1 MLMLMHTHILM
12 HMHMCSGRQWK
23 SGLERGFVHVSP
35 PLPSSHG
42 QFFKSVC
49 VPDYKGYS
57 LVRFYKCSSC
67 GHVFISDEWS
77 AYCPHCGAHGW
88 ETDKVFFMKCSQC
101 GRTYLSDG
109 WEQSCS
115 FCGASG
121 WRADD
126 FRFYVCRRCG
136 RHFVSD
142 PWDKS
147 CPFCSGDGMED

>member
-1 MLMLMHTHILM
+1 
-12 HMHMCSGRQWK
+12 
-23 SGLERGFVHVSP
+23 
-35 PLPSSHG
+35 
-42 QFFKSVC
+42 
-49 VPDYKGYS
+49 
-57 LVRFYKCSSC
+57 
-67 GHVFISDEWS
+67 
-77 AYCPHCGAHGW
+77 
-88 ETDKVFFMKCSQC
+88 MKCSQC